1 MADTSQEKTEQ
12 PTPRRRTEAR
22 DEGQIGKSQDLS
34 AAVVLLG
41 GLLLL
46 YYTGQKILARLV
58 DLTRG
63 CLQADRTATDVSAM
77 GATLMGVLR
86 EAALIVLP
94 LMLLV
99 LVLALV
105 SMFLQVGW
113 LFSFKPVRP
122 SLGKL
127 NPLNG
132 LKRMFGPRA
141 FIQLVMGLAKM
152 SLLGLVAYMTI
163 RDEVNTLVFAS
174 SLHKLGI
181 VALAAQLVFRL
192 GIRLA
197 LVLLI
202 LAIFD
207 YIYQRHRTEKDI
219 MMTKEEVKEEMKRM
233 EGDPKVKQRRRQ
245 VQMQMALKRIRAA
258 VPKADVV
265 ITNPTELAIAIQYD
279 ERTMNAPRVTAKG
292 AGLLAKHIRELAIE
306 YGVPIVE
313 RKPLAQ
319 ALYKTVEVG
328 QEIPAQFYRAVAEI
342 LAYVYELAGGR
353 SRRMAAPVGLN

>member
-1 MADTSQEKTEQ
+1 
-12 PTPRRRTEAR
+12 
-22 DEGQIGKSQDLS
+22 
-34 AAVVLLG
+34 
-41 GLLLL
+41 
-46 YYTGQKILARLV
+46 
-58 DLTRG
+58 
-63 CLQADRTATDVSAM
+63 
-77 GATLMGVLR
+77 
-86 EAALIVLP
+86 
-94 LMLLV
+94 
-99 LVLALV
+99 ALV

-113 LFSFKPVRP
+113 LFSLKPLRP
-122 SLGKL
+122 NPGKL
-127 NPLNG
+127 NPLTG

-141 FIQLVMGLAKM
+141 FVQLVMGVAKM

-163 RDEVNTLVFAS
+163 RDEINTLFFAS

-181 VALAAQLVFRL
+181 LALSAQLVFRL

-197 LVLLI
+197 LILLV

-207 YIYQRHRTEKDI
+207 YIYQRHRTQKDI

-245 VQMQMALKRIRAA
+245 VQMDMAMRRIRAA
-258 VPKADVV
+258 VPKADVI

-279 ERTMNAPRVTAKG
+279 AQSMSAPRVTAKG
-292 AGLLAKHIRELAIE
+292 AGFLAQRIRELAIE
-306 YGVPIVE
+306 HGVPIVE

-353 SRRMAAPVGLN
+353 SSRAAAVGLN